1 MSAATT
7 GSTTRPT
14 ATSGERGFGPKF
26 VIPILFGPLL
36 NPINTTMIAVALA
49 PIQKDLGIGSDQAM
63 WLVSS
68 LYLASAIAQPTM
80 GKLADRFGPK
90 KIFLMGMVIVIIA
103 GLLPDLFPS
112 FGAAILSRVLIG
124 IGTSSAY
131 PAAMSA
137 IRNQSDRLNTPTPPL
152 VLGGLSISSLV
163 SAAAGPP
170 LAGVLI
176 GAFGWHSIFLVNVP
190 LAGAGLILAALWMPS
205 DRIRPVRE
213 AKLPVSQAIDPLGLG
228 LFAITIGSLL
238 VFLLDLSQGLWPLL
252 IVTVLALVGLIV
264 WERRAVA
271 PFIDV
276 RMLATNGPLTR
287 TYLRLFLLY
296 GIAYTMTYGFSQWTQ
311 EVAHLSSQTAGLVQL
326 PGAILA
332 GVASFWFARKAGVR
346 LPLIAAAVIP
356 LGGGAILLAL
366 TSGSPVWMFV
376 IVAIFFTVPQGLA
389 SVSNQAALY
398 RQVPPSGMGSAA
410 GLSRTSIY
418 IGAIASTS
426 LIGVVY
432 GKAPTTADL
441 HLLAFVILGIAV
453 VLSVLTIFD
462 RKLKRASRSAGA
474 SGAASAESEAEQL
487 DEPEAV
493 TTP

>member
-1 MSAATT
+1 M
-7 GSTTRPT
+7 
-14 ATSGERGFGPKF
+14 
-26 VIPILFGPLL
+26 L

-49 PIQKDLGIGSDQAM
+49 PISRDLGIGSDQAI

-90 KIFLMGMVIVIIA
+90 KIFLLGMVVVIVA
-103 GLLPDLFPS
+103 GILPALVPT
-112 FGAAILSRVLIG
+112 FGGALVSRVLIG

-137 IRNQSDRLNTPTPPL
+137 IRNQSDRLSIATPPL

-170 LAGVLI
+170 LAGALI
-176 GAFGWHSIFLVNVP
+176 GAFSWHAIFLVNVP
-190 LAGAGLILAALWMPS
+190 LAGIGLVLAALWLPS
-205 DRIRPVRE
+205 DKIRPIRS
-213 AKLPVSQAIDPLGLG
+213 APLPIVQAIDPLGLG
-228 LFAITIGSLL
+228 LFAVTISSLL
-238 VFLLDLSQGLWPLL
+238 VFLLDLGAGLWWLL
-252 IVTVLALVGLIV
+252 IVTAAALVALIV

-276 RMLATNGPLTR
+276 RILASNGPLTR
-287 TYLRLFLLY
+287 TYLRLFLVY
-296 GIAYTMTYGFSQWTQ
+296 GIAYTMTYGFSQWVQ
-311 EVAHLSSQTAGLVQL
+311 EVAGISSQTAGLIQL

-346 LPLIAAAVIP
+346 LPLIAAALIP
-356 LGGGAILLAL
+356 LVGGFVVVSL
-366 TSGSPVWMFV
+366 TSGSPVWLFV
-376 IVAIFFTVPQGLA
+376 VATIFFTIPQGLA

-398 RQVPPSGMGSAA
+398 RQVDPAGIGAAA

-426 LIGVVY
+426 LIGVAY
-432 GKAPTTADL
+432 GDRPTTGAL
-441 HLLAFVILGIAV
+441 HELGWVIVGIAV
-453 VLSVLTIFD
+453 VLSALTIFD
-462 RKLKRASRSAGA
+462 RRLKASRPATSKPADDSAA
-474 SGAASAESEAEQL
+474 TRA
-487 DEPEAV
+487 DTEPISV
-493 TTP
+493 V

>member
-1 MSAATT
+1 M
-7 GSTTRPT
+7 
-14 ATSGERGFGPKF
+14 
-26 VIPILFGPLL
+26 IPILFGPLL

-49 PIQKDLGIGSDQAM
+49 PIQKDLGIGSDQAI

-90 KIFLMGMVIVIIA
+90 KIFLMGMVIVIVA
-103 GLLPDLFPS
+103 GLLPEFAPS
-112 FGAAILSRVLIG
+112 FGGAVVSRVLIG

-137 IRNQSDRLNTPTPPL
+137 IRNQSDRLRLPTPPL

-190 LAGAGLILAALWMPS
+190 LAGAGLVLAALWLPS
-205 DRIRPVRE
+205 DRIRPMR
-213 AKLPVSQAIDPLGLG
+213 ASALPVSQAIDLPGLA
-228 LFAITIGSLL
+228 LFAVTVSSLL
-238 VFLLDLSQGLWPLL
+238 VFLLDLSAGLWWLL
-252 IVTVLALVGLIV
+252 AVTVAALLGLIV

-276 RMLATNGPLTR
+276 RMLASNGALSR
-287 TYLRLFLLY
+287 TYIRLFLLY
-296 GIAYTMTYGFSQWTQ
+296 AIAYTMTYGFSQWVQ
-311 EVAHLSSQTAGLVQL
+311 DAAHLSSQTAGLVQL

-332 GVASFWFARKAGVR
+332 GVASFWFGRKSGVR
-346 LPLIAAAVIP
+346 APLIAAALIP
-356 LGGGAILLAL
+356 IGGGALILTL
-366 TSGSPVWMFV
+366 TSGSPVWLFV
-376 IVAIFFTVPQGLA
+376 AVTLFFTIPQGLA

-398 RQVPPSGMGSAA
+398 RQVPAGGIGAAA

-426 LIGVVY
+426 LIGVAY
-432 GKAPTTADL
+432 GQRPTTAAL
-441 HLLAFVILGIAV
+441 HELGWVILGIAV
-453 VLSVLTIFD
+453 VLSALTILD
-462 RKLKRASRSAGA
+462 RRLRAPSPSTPSS
-474 SGAASAESEAEQL
+474 SGAT
-487 DEPEAV
+487 DR
-493 TTP
+493 

>member
-1 MSAATT
+1 
-7 GSTTRPT
+7 
-14 ATSGERGFGPKF
+14 
-26 VIPILFGPLL
+26 
-36 NPINTTMIAVALA
+36 MIAVALA
-49 PIQKDLGIGSDQAM
+49 PISKDLGIGSDQAI

-90 KIFLMGMVIVIIA
+90 KIFLLGMVIVIVA
-103 GLLPDLFPS
+103 GILPDLLPS
-112 FGAAILSRVLIG
+112 FGAALTSRVLIG

-137 IRNQSDRLNTPTPPL
+137 IRNQSDRLKVPTPSL

-213 AKLPVSQAIDPLGLG
+213 AKLPLSQAIDPLGLA
-228 LFAITIGSLL
+228 LFAIAIGSLL
-238 VFLLDLSQGLWPLL
+238 VFLLDLSSGLYWLL
-252 IVTVLALVGLIV
+252 GITVVAVVALIL

-271 PFIDV
+271 SFIDV
-276 RMLATNGPLTR
+276 RMLASNGALTR

-296 GIAYTMTYGFSQWTQ
+296 GIAYTMTYGFSQWVQ
-311 EVAHLSSQTAGLVQL
+311 DAAHLSSQTAGLVQL

-332 GVASFWFARKAGVR
+332 GVASFWFARKQGVR
-346 LPLIAAAVIP
+346 APLIVAALIP
-356 LGGGAILLAL
+356 LGGGALILAL
-366 TSGSPVWMFV
+366 TSASPVWMFV
-376 IVAIFFTVPQGLA
+376 VVTLFFTIPQGLA

-398 RQVPPSGMGSAA
+398 RQVPASGIGSAA

-426 LIGVVY
+426 LIGVAY
-432 GKAPTTADL
+432 GQRPTTPAL
-441 HLLAFVILGIAV
+441 HELGWVILGIAV
-453 VLSVLTIFD
+453 VLSALTIAD
-462 RKLKRASRSAGA
+462 RTLRARRPNAAPDA
-474 SGAASAESEAEQL
+474 SLDADARAA
-487 DEPEAV
+487 DEPESV

>member
-1 MSAATT
+1 M
-7 GSTTRPT
+7 
-14 ATSGERGFGPKF
+14 
-26 VIPILFGPLL
+26 FGPLL

-49 PIQKDLGIGSDQAM
+49 PISRDLGIGSDQAI

-90 KIFLMGMVIVIIA
+90 KIFLMGMAVVIVA
-103 GLLPDLFPS
+103 GILPAVLPT
-112 FGAAILSRVLIG
+112 FGAALVSRVLIG

-137 IRNQSDRLNTPTPPL
+137 IRNQSDRLGIVTPPL

-176 GAFGWHSIFLVNVP
+176 GAFSWHAIFLVNVP
-190 LAGAGLILAALWMPS
+190 LAGIGLVLGALWLPS
-205 DRIRPVRE
+205 DRIRPIR
-213 AKLPVSQAIDPLGLG
+213 ATPLPIRQAIDPAGLA

-238 VFLLDLSQGLWPLL
+238 VFLLDLSSGLWWLL
-252 IVTVLALVGLIV
+252 VVTALALAALIL

-276 RMLATNGPLTR
+276 RMLASNGALTR

-296 GIAYTMTYGFSQWTQ
+296 GIAYTMTYGFSQWVQ
-311 EVAHLSSQTAGLVQL
+311 DVAHISSQTAGLIQL

-356 LGGGAILLAL
+356 LVGGFIVLSL
-366 TSGSPVWMFV
+366 TGGSPVWLFV
-376 IVAIFFTVPQGLA
+376 VATVFFTIPQGLA

-398 RQVPPSGMGSAA
+398 RQVDPATMGAAA

-426 LIGVVY
+426 LIGVAY
-432 GKAPTTADL
+432 GDAPTTGAL
-441 HLLAFVILGIAV
+441 HELGWVIVGIAV
-453 VLSVLTIFD
+453 VLSALTILD
-462 RKLKRASRSAGA
+462 RALRRGRAPVVAP
-474 SGAASAESEAEQL
+474 
-487 DEPEAV
+487 EPETVPAA
-493 TTP
+493 

>member
-1 MSAATT
+1 
-7 GSTTRPT
+7 
-14 ATSGERGFGPKF
+14 
-26 VIPILFGPLL
+26 
-36 NPINTTMIAVALA
+36 MIAVALA
-49 PIQKDLGIGSDQAM
+49 PISKDLGIGSDQAI

-90 KIFLMGMVIVIIA
+90 KIFLLGMVIVIIA
-103 GLLPDLFPS
+103 GLLPDLVPT
-112 FGAAILSRVLIG
+112 FGGAITSRVLIG

-137 IRNQSDRLNTPTPPL
+137 IRNQSDRLHIPTPPL

-170 LAGVLI
+170 LAGALI
-176 GAFGWHSIFLVNVP
+176 GTFGWHSIFLVNIP
-190 LAGAGLILAALWMPS
+190 LAGAGLILAAVWMPS
-205 DRIRPVRE
+205 DRIRPVR
-213 AKLPVSQAIDPLGLG
+213 AGKLPILQAIDLPGLT
-228 LFAITIGSLL
+228 LFSVLIGSLL
-238 VFLLDLSQGLWPLL
+238 VFLLDLSSGLWGLL
-252 IVTVLALVGLIV
+252 IVTAVSLVGLVV

-276 RMLATNGPLTR
+276 RMLATNGALTR

-296 GIAYTMTYGFSQWTQ
+296 VVAYTMTYGFSQWVQ
-311 EVAHLSSQTAGLVQL
+311 DVGGISSQTAGLIQL

-332 GVASFWFARKAGVR
+332 GVASFWFARKIGVR
-346 LPLIAAAVIP
+346 GPLIAAALIP
-356 LGGGAILLAL
+356 LGGAALVLLL
-366 TSGSPVWMFV
+366 TAASPIWLLVV
-376 IVAIFFTVPQGLA
+376 VTLFFTIPQGLA

-398 RQVPPSGMGSAA
+398 RQVPASGIGAAA

-426 LIGVVY
+426 LIGVAY
-432 GKAPTTADL
+432 GKAPSTPAL
-441 HLLAFVILGIAV
+441 HELGWVMLGIGL
-453 VLSVLTIFD
+453 VLSALTIFD
-462 RKLKRASRSAGA
+462 RALRRQAAIPGPDASPYA
-474 SGAASAESEAEQL
+474 SPDANSAESDAEVL